1 MHWAVQVVFCLF
13 VFFIPLVS
21 LCSVKP
27 SWTLKESQRNPD
39 VSSLSSYWLR
49 LSRFFSGCTP
59 LQLSC
64 WFIINNSQLLFFL
77 CITVFKVPSCLLIWQ
92 WKANTFAIAEQHC
105 NSVNFGSSV
114 ECLIVTGHFIRYPM
128 IAEGWKS
135 YSLQNCLN
143 SSWHGL
149 SKIPERFL
157 GNLSTFWHDSITIFQ
172 LHIHYVNLPNMLHWY
187 FGAGNSMFS
196 RN

>member
-49 LSRFFSGCTP
+49 LSRFFSGCTT

-114 ECLIVTGHFIRYPM
+114 ECLIVTGHFIRYSM

-135 YSLQNCLN
+135 YSLTASTLHDMDSARSQKH
-143 SSWHGL
+143 SSEILVH
-149 SKIPERFL
+149 SDMIASQYF
-157 GNLSTFWHDSITIFQ
+157 SYTSI
-172 LHIHYVNLPNMLHWY
+172 M
-187 FGAGNSMFS
+187 
-196 RN
+196 